1 MNTDSKAHVTY
12 ALLKKFIEQPGQL
25 DFHVHHLQGH
35 YIPFAFF
42 TPPNA
47 EQIGYGPIVSDGALV
62 AAIELADLTAALRES
77 FGDRVRIFA
86 QGGLQSTAP
95 APRILH

>member
-1 MNTDSKAHVTY
+1 MNIDSKPHVTY
-12 ALLKKFIEQPGQL
+12 ALLQKFIEQPGQL

-47 EQIGYGPIVSDGALV
+47 EQVGYGPIVSDGALV

-77 FGDRVRIFA
+77 FGDRVRIF
-86 QGGLQSTAP
+86 GKDGPPSTP
-95 APRILH
+95 ASPRTLH